1 MAHTYLSLA
10 MAGRLSAF
18 AYSISSRLEARDG
31 LRFDLA
37 LFPVPVWQ
45 PKDGYQVDRALIYA
59 IMRQESA
66 FITTARSVAG
76 ARGLM
81 QLMPATAAFIGS
93 DRSLRREKVDKLYDP
108 KFNLTLGQKFL
119 KFLLDRDTLKN
130 NLFFVLSSY
139 NAGEGNLQR
148 WSVRDDPLLFIEAMH
163 LKETRI

>member
-1 MAHTYLSLA
+1 
-10 MAGRLSAF
+10 
-18 AYSISSRLEARDG
+18 
-31 LRFDLA
+31 
-37 LFPVPVWQ
+37 VWQ

-66 FITTARSVAG
+66 FVTTARSTAG

-81 QLMPATAAFIGS
+81 QLMPSTAAFIAA

-108 KFNLTLGQKFL
+108 RVNLTLGQKFI

-130 NLFFVLSSY
+130 NLFFVLSAY

-148 WSVRDDPLLFIEAMH
+148 WTVRDDPLLFIEAIH
-163 LKETRI
+163 LKETRIYVERVMYNLWVYRYRLGQETPSLDDLAEGRWPTYRALDGK